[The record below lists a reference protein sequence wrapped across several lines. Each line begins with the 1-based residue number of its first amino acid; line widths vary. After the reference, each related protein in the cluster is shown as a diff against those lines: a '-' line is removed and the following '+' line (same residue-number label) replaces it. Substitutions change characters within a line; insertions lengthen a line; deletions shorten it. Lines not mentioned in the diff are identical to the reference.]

1 MSLYEGVAFKGTLRD
16 YQQRILDNAGQY
28 IAEGKLNI
36 IAPPGSGKTILGLE
50 LIRRIGEPCL
60 IISPK
65 VSLSSF
71 FQGIWTS
78 LRLSMP

>member
-60 IISPK
+60 IISPTEATIAHWGK
-65 VSLSSF
+65 KLKECF
-71 FQGIWTS
+71 
-78 LRLSMP
+78 LL